1 MTAKFLEIPGKVSK
15 SDSGYRVE
23 NIISTRP
30 QSNFIFICVSSD
42 STAKKDCSIV
52 FKGNPYKEIKMFK
65 NEDGHNGMYIKY
77 REMII
82 VDSKEGDL
90 QLIETKTKPMPKK
103 TRPAEIDGN
112 LASAVTVSVSS
123 EESDL
128 KGLLPPEALSDLK
141 AYGKNVYY
149 IRMAFINYTVGS
161 EFTEN
166 E

>member
-1 MTAKFLEIPGKVSK
+1 MKRIILCLILVISVIGFSEEIQLERKYNK
-15 SDSGYRVE
+15 S
-23 NIISTRP
+23 STW
-30 QSNFIFICVSSD
+30 SICVSSD

-77 REMII
+77 REIII

-123 EESDL
+123 EDSDL

-149 IRMAFINYTVGS
+149 VRMAFINYTVGS
-161 EFTEN
+161 EFAEN

>member
-1 MTAKFLEIPGKVSK
+1 MKRIILCLILVISVIGFSEEIQLERKYNK
-15 SDSGYRVE
+15 S
-23 NIISTRP
+23 STW
-30 QSNFIFICVSSD
+30 SICVSSD

-123 EESDL
+123 EDSDL

-161 EFTEN
+161 EFAEN

>member
-1 MTAKFLEIPGKVSK
+1 MKRIILCLIFVISVIGFSEEIQLERKYNK
-15 SDSGYRVE
+15 S
-23 NIISTRP
+23 STW
-30 QSNFIFICVSSD
+30 SICVSSD

-52 FKGNPYKEIKMFK
+52 FKENPYKEIKMFK

-77 REMII
+77 REIII

-161 EFTEN
+161 EFAEN

>member
-1 MTAKFLEIPGKVSK
+1 MKRIILCLIFVISVIGFSEEIQLERKYNK
-15 SDSGYRVE
+15 S
-23 NIISTRP
+23 STW
-30 QSNFIFICVSSD
+30 SICVSSD

-82 VDSKEGDL
+82 VESKEGDL
-90 QLIETKTKPMPKK
+90 QLIETKTIPMHKK

-112 LASAVTVSVSS
+112 LASSVTVSVSS
-123 EESDL
+123 EDSEL